1 MLMQM
6 LIDKEPPNKTW
17 KLFKEKIINSP
28 EWNWYFFINWACVQM
43 NECQMKCKI
52 TNTNASLLFETKYFT
67 HFAIN

>member
-1 MLMQM
+1 M

-28 EWNWYFFINWACVQM
+28 EWNCFVFFINWACVQM

-52 TNTNASLLFETKYFT
+52 TNTNASLLFETK
-67 HFAIN
+67 